1 MIPGVHPNESL
12 RMAVQLATRPRT
24 SFGVDRAAVGRVG
37 GITAGS
43 VLLVTGL
50 GFIGLGAAFP
60 MAMSIVAGAAGG
72 TPPDLEIATRIAPFW
87 WVLVLVG
94 VLNLVAAF
102 AAPDGRGRTSGF
114 AIIVAGTGAGLTV
127 IAAMTATGPAVV
139 ATSVL
144 AAAYVAALTGTV
156 LVPRPER

>member
-1 MIPGVHPNESL
+1 
-12 RMAVQLATRPRT
+12 MALQLATQPRT
-24 SFGVDRAAVGRVG
+24 RLGIDRAAVGRAGAV
-37 GITAGS
+37 TAGS
-43 VLLVTGL
+43 VLLITGL

-60 MAMSIVAGAAGG
+60 MAMSIVAGASGA
-72 TPPDLEIATRIAPFW
+72 TPPDLEVAMRIAPFW
-87 WVLVLVG
+87 WVFVLVG

-139 ATSVL
+139 ATTVL
-144 AAAYVAALTGTV
+144 AGAYVAALMGTV
-156 LVPRPER
+156 LVPRPAR